1 MSFLTPY
8 TEVEARRKRLS
19 PKEPYVVFGC
29 ELRSAADWQAR
40 RAEVQWIVVVPG
52 QRPAA
57 DWYRALV
64 ANSADATALIAS
76 DGRILFVTSPIER
89 LTGFTPDDLIG
100 ASAFDLIHPDDLHG
114 VREAFQRAVEGS
126 EPVRIEYRARH
137 KDGSWRRRDVVGI
150 NRLAD
155 PALGAVVVNYRDTS
169 VGSIA
174 EAALL
179 ERERWTA
186 EQLRA
191 VISAVPIVLWAIDG
205 HGIVTLS
212 EGSLLRDIG
221 LEPGQVVGQ
230 SIFNLYASVPAV
242 LDFTREALRG
252 ESPSWILDLHGK
264 TFSGCYTP
272 LRDPCGQVT
281 GAIGVATDVTERVQ
295 LEQKL
300 VQTRKMEAI
309 GRLAGGIAHDFNNY
323 LTAIVGYAEL
333 ALGQVSDEPA
343 RRDIEEIRKAG
354 RSAGSLTRQLLAFS
368 RKQILQPQVTDL
380 NAIVGRM
387 SGLLRRLIG
396 EHIDLR
402 SRPAETLDRI
412 NADPGQIEQVILNLA
427 LNARDAMPDG
437 GVLTIETANIEFD
450 ETFVA
455 DHPGSSA
462 GRHVMLAI
470 SDSGTGMERDVQE
483 HLFEPFYTT
492 KEPGRG
498 TGLGLATVYGIVKQS
513 GGSIFVCSEMKRGT
527 TFKIFL
533 PRIDQGG
540 DVGYERPDIAGD
552 LSGDGT
558 ILVVEDQ
565 PEVRSVVHEAL
576 SRHGYR
582 VLMATNGSEALD
594 IAVAHADR
602 IDLLI
607 TDVVMPGLSA
617 RELAD
622 RFRRRHPKGRV
633 LYMSGYTDDSVVR
646 RGILEQ
652 SVEFIQKP
660 FTPAGLLRRIREV
673 LKY

>member
-1 MSFLTPY
+1 
-8 TEVEARRKRLS
+8 
-19 PKEPYVVFGC
+19 VVA
-29 ELRSAADWQAR
+29 S
-40 RAEVQWIVVVPG
+40 G
-52 QRPAA
+52 QDPAG
-57 DWYRALV
+57 DWYRTLLAS
-64 ANSADATALIAS
+64 SADAMALLAP
-76 DGRILFVTSPIER
+76 DGRILFVTAPIER
-89 LTGFTPDDLIG
+89 LTGYTPDELVG
-100 ASAFDLIHPDDLHG
+100 TSAFDLVHPDDVPG
-114 VREAFQRAVEGS
+114 VREAFQRAVGERQ
-126 EPVRIEYRARH
+126 PVRIEYRARH
-137 KDGSWRRRDVVGI
+137 KDGSWRQRDVVGI
-150 NRLAD
+150 NRLAG
-155 PALGAVVVNYRDTS
+155 PTVAGVVVNYRDTS
-169 VGSIA
+169 VASVA

-191 VISAVPIVLWAIDG
+191 VISAVPIVLWAIDRD
-205 HGIVTLS
+205 GIVTLS

-230 SIFNLYASVPAV
+230 SIFDLYASVPAV
-242 LDFTREALRG
+242 LRFTREALRG
-252 ESPSWILDLHGK
+252 ESPTWILDVHGK

-272 LRDPCGQVT
+272 LRDPCGQVA

-295 LEQKL
+295 LELKL
-300 VQTRKMEAI
+300 VHTHKMEAI

-333 ALGQVSDEPA
+333 AIAQVSDDESL
-343 RRDIEEIRKAG
+343 RRDLEEIRKAG
-354 RSAGSLTRQLLAFS
+354 HSAASLTRQLLAFS
-368 RKQILQPQVTDL
+368 RKQLLQPQVIDL
-380 NAIVGRM
+380 NAIVGRI

-437 GVLTIETANIEFD
+437 GVLTIETANIELD
-450 ETFVA
+450 AAFVA

-462 GRHVMLAI
+462 GPHVMLAI
-470 SDSGTGMERDVQE
+470 SDTGTGMERGVQE

-492 KEPGRG
+492 KEQGRG

-513 GGSIFVCSEMKRGT
+513 GGSIFVYSEIHRGT
-527 TFKIFL
+527 AFKIFL
-533 PRIDQGG
+533 PRIEQGV
-540 DVGYERPDIAGD
+540 DVAYPPPDLVGD
-552 LSGDGT
+552 LNGDET

-565 PEVRSVVHEAL
+565 PEVRSVVHNAL

-582 VLMATNGSEALD
+582 VLTATNGSEAVD
-594 IAVAHADR
+594 IATAHGDR

-617 RELAD
+617 RELAE
-622 RFRRRHPKGRV
+622 RFRRHHSGGRV
-633 LYMSGYTDDSVVR
+633 LYMSGYTDDSVVQ
-646 RGILEQ
+646 RGIIEQ

-660 FTPAGLLRRIREV
+660 FTPATLLRRVREV
-673 LKY
+673 LNSNVPPDNQA

>member
-1 MSFLTPY
+1 MET
-8 TEVEARRKRLS
+8 VERRLS
-19 PKEPYVVFGC
+19 PKEPYVVFGR
-29 ELRSAADWQAR
+29 ELRSAADGHDASR
-40 RAEVQWIVVVPG
+40 KVQWIVVKSG
-52 QRPAA
+52 QQRGGE
-57 DWYRALV
+57 WYRTVLE
-64 ANSADATALIAS
+64 NSADATALLAP
-76 DGRILFVTSPIER
+76 DGRILFVTAPIER
-89 LTGFTPDDLIG
+89 LTGFTPDELVG
-100 ASAFDLIHPDDLHG
+100 TSAFDLVHPDDLPG
-114 VREAFQRAVEGS
+114 VREAFQRAVEGP

-150 NRLAD
+150 NRLDD
-155 PALGAVVVNYRDTS
+155 PTLAAVVVNYRDTS
-169 VGSIA
+169 VGSVA

-191 VISAVPIVLWAIDG
+191 VISAVPIVLWAIDR

-221 LEPGQVVGQ
+221 LESGQVVGQ
-230 SIFNLYASVPAV
+230 SIFDLYASAPAV
-242 LDFTREALRG
+242 LGFTREALRG
-252 ESPSWILDLHGK
+252 ESPTWILDVHGK

-272 LRDPCGQVT
+272 VRDPWGQVT

-333 ALGQVSDEPA
+333 AIAQVSDDESL

-354 RSAGSLTRQLLAFS
+354 HSAASLTRQLLAFS
-368 RKQILQPQVTDL
+368 RKQLLQPQIVDL
-380 NAIVGRM
+380 NAIVRRM
-387 SGLLRRLIG
+387 TGLLRRLIG

-402 SRPAETLDRI
+402 SRPADMLDRVS
-412 NADPGQIEQVILNLA
+412 ADPGQIEQVILNLA

-437 GVLTIETANIEFD
+437 GALTIETANIELD
-450 ETFVA
+450 EAFVV

-462 GRHVMLAI
+462 GPHVMLAI
-470 SDSGTGMERDVQE
+470 SDTGTGMERGLQE

-492 KEPGRG
+492 KEQGRG

-513 GGSIFVCSEMKRGT
+513 GGSIFVYSEMNRGT
-527 TFKIFL
+527 AFKIFL
-533 PRIDQGG
+533 PRIKHGVEVACQP
-540 DVGYERPDIAGD
+540 PDFVGD
-552 LSGDGT
+552 LNGDET

-565 PEVRSVVHEAL
+565 PEVRSVVQTAL

-582 VLMATNGSEALD
+582 LLMATNGSEAVD
-594 IAVAHADR
+594 IAMAHGDR

-617 RELAD
+617 RDLAE
-622 RFRRRHPKGRV
+622 RFRHQHPAGHV
-633 LYMSGYTDDSVVR
+633 LYMSGYTDDTVVQ
-646 RGILEQ
+646 RGILEH

-660 FTPAGLLRRIREV
+660 FTPATLLRRVREV
-673 LKY
+673 LNS